1 MKPSTVVLLTAILLA
16 GTLVFPWTDVVK
28 FERVEGEPR
37 QLLGRTYSNSRLR
50 QMSSETTPYFFAHE
64 PSRTRKT
71 MRWDYTF
78 IQFAAIALIGG
89 AFYVNA
95 KANPKEKI
103 PYFGGPDHAAPKPM
117 GDTAPAPHPLM
128 PTMGAALLLMVLLAI
143 IMMAWFG

>member
-1 MKPSTVVLLTAILLA
+1 MKHSTVVLLTAILLA

-103 PYFGGPDHAAPKPM
+103 HYFGKTLPPLPK
-117 GDTAPAPHPLM
+117 APAPRPRHALM
-128 PTMGAALLLMVLLAI
+128 PTPGALALLLFIVLLFAV
-143 IMMAWFG
+143 AWFG